1 MRKRDIHSD
10 TSNSYRYLR
19 ALAATQEQQE
29 MKAVGLKWLNI
40 YRKAQG
46 AEQKAYKS
54 AQK

>member
-1 MRKRDIHSD
+1 MRKRDIHSN

-29 MKAVGLKWLNI
+29 MKDIGTKWSDI

-46 AEQKAYKS
+46 AEQKSYRS